1 MKIWFDAD
9 NAPHVPV
16 MRPLAEGL
24 LRMGHRVIFTA
35 RNRASTCELL
45 DLYGL
50 EYMKVGGMF
59 GAGTFGKVTGTLK
72 RAGQLASCMRK
83 HRPDVSFGHGSRAL
97 PLASRLLGV
106 PSVTMYD
113 YEWVSPWIF
122 NRFCRTILLPEAIG
136 PERCE
141 EAGIRSD
148 IVTRYPGLKE
158 HLYLA
163 LREPDPSVAEGLG
176 LRDGALRL
184 LLRPPARSA
193 HYHNPEADSI
203 LEELVRL
210 LCDRNDVQVVWL
222 GRDGDPAPSGFI
234 VPQRVYPGPE
244 LVMAFDAVIGGGG
257 TMTREASVLGV
268 PSFSFFRGRLGAV
281 DSMLESS
288 GTLSM
293 IRSPGEVAGALGGLK
308 RSRET
313 RRPIRMEDPVPVIVT
328 AIAGTPPGVSASER

>member
-16 MRPLAEGL
+16 MLPLAEEL
-24 LRMGHRVIFTA
+24 LRMGHRVTFSA
-35 RNRASTCELL
+35 RDRASTCELL

-59 GAGTFGKVTGTLK
+59 GAGTVGKVTGTLK
-72 RAGQLASCMRK
+72 RALQLANSMRE

-113 YEWVSPWIF
+113 YEWVSPSIF

-141 EAGIRSD
+141 EAGIRPG
-148 IVTRYPGLKE
+148 IVSRYPGLKE
-158 HLYLA
+158 HLYLVC
-163 LREPDPSVAEGLG
+163 REPDPSVAEGLG
-176 LRDGALRL
+176 LRDGTLRV
-184 LLRPPARSA
+184 LLRPPARRA

-203 LEELVRL
+203 LDELVRL
-210 LCDRNDVQVVWL
+210 LGSRNDVQAVWL
-222 GRDGDPAPSGFI
+222 GRDGDPAPPGFI
-234 VPQRVYPGPE
+234 APQRVYPGPE

-257 TMTREASVLGV
+257 TMTREAAVLGV

-288 GTLSM
+288 GNLAM
-293 IRSPGEVAGALGGLK
+293 IRSPGEVAGALEELK

-313 RRPIRMEDPVPVIVT
+313 RHPMRMEDPVPAIVA
-328 AIAGTPPGVSASER
+328 AITGTPFGKGAGKR